1 MSQRLE
7 AAVKAWDHHWGD
19 RYGDEALEEMG
30 EEVQVA
36 LDAADTVMFSEQAV
50 ERAAR
55 ELWILN
61 GLKGDDWI
69 YYPPEDERKVYFTRL
84 ARTVIDSLKAA

>member
-30 EEVQVA
+30 EEVQIA
-36 LDAADTVMFSEQAV
+36 IDAADAVMFSPEGV
-50 ERAAR
+50 ERAAKALNNHYLIAWNDLPEWAR
-55 ELWILN
+55 E
-61 GLKGDDWI
+61 D
-69 YYPPEDERKVYFTRL
+69 
-84 ARTVIDSLKAA
+84 ARCTAQAVIDALKEGA

>member
-1 MSQRLE
+1 MSARLE

-36 LDAADTVMFSEQAV
+36 LAAADAVMFSDEAI
-50 ERAAR
+50 ERAAE
-55 ELWILN
+55 ELWDGTDPDVQWDHISEYLKERTRIRARAVVAA
-61 GLKGDDWI
+61 LKG
-69 YYPPEDERKVYFTRL
+69 EQ
-84 ARTVIDSLKAA
+84 

>member
-1 MSQRLE
+1 MSRRLE

-36 LDAADTVMFSEQAV
+36 LDAADAVMFSPENLSAIAS
-50 ERAAR
+50 ETFLSLP
-55 ELWILN
+55 ELLDIVSK
-61 GLKGDDWI
+61 LKEGA
-69 YYPPEDERKVYFTRL
+69 K
-84 ARTVIDSLKAA
+84 